1 MSVGKSVMKEN
12 DHKMIFIQGHLCH
25 IKQIFANDS
34 VDLCLFACMFGL
46 WVPFLK
52 DTYISISRKQVVQL

>member
-25 IKQIFANDS
+25 IKQIFAKDS

-52 DTYISISRKQVVQL
+52 DTYISI